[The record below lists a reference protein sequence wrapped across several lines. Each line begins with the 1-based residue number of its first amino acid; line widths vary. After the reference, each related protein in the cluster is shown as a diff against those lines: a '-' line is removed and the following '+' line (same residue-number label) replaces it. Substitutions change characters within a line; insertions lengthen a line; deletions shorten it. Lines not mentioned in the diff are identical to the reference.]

1 MEIKTDISLQTK
13 QVLSQVQMQSLN
25 ILSMSMTELEEFLQN
40 EEIENPLVEYSSG
53 RQEGELPV
61 AYREY
66 DRFYNGASR
75 EGDSRGGIYEAD
87 DTEQSVE
94 HMIMMQLPWKTLTE
108 EQHRIVKFCIHSLDQ
123 NGYLTVPP
131 SEIAEALKAE
141 VSEVEYIVSRL
152 KELEPVGIFAS
163 SLEECLVLQVLGMEQ
178 EAALCTIIRN
188 HLQDVADG
196 KVSTISRRLK
206 LSSVEVRKLIHVIRN
221 LNPRP
226 LNGYGG
232 DRAQYVFPDIIL
244 NYQDGQWTVSLNDKW
259 AGNISI
265 NEFYVHMMETAQDEE
280 LKNYFEEKLKRAR
293 FIMNAV
299 EQRRRTLEGIT
310 EGILKRQA
318 GYFLGKEPLK
328 PMTLEEIAAEREI
341 HKSTVSRAI
350 RDKYILTPA
359 GCLLIRDLFTTG
371 ISGGGKTGEDVSR
384 NTVKSRLKALVDQ
397 EDKKHPCSDGT
408 AGKAPGSRGNG
419 HFQAYCGQIQDG
431 AGDRRRVFTPGRIKK
446 REAMAIMAFTFKS
459 LLPTPELIKAE
470 FPLSDEAVE
479 LKEKRDKEIAAVFT
493 GESDKFLVI
502 IGPCSADRED
512 SVCEYMERLARV
524 SEKVGD
530 KLILIPRV
538 YTNKPRTTGGGYKG
552 MLHQP
557 NPEKK
562 PNMYEGLVA
571 IRKLHM
577 RAIQDYG
584 FSTAD
589 EMLYPENY
597 SYLSDVLS
605 YIAIGARSVE
615 NQQHRLTSSG
625 VDVPVGMKNPT
636 GGDLGVML
644 NAVYAAQHGHDFIYR
659 TMEVTTD
666 GNPLAHTILRGAVSK
681 HGQCIPNY
689 HYEDLELL
697 LQLYGERELVNP
709 ACIVDAN
716 HSNSNKRYEEQVR
729 IVKEVL
735 HSRRYSPDI
744 HKFVKGVMIESYLEP
759 GSQKIGEHI
768 YGKSITDPCLG
779 WEESERLLYDIAEE
793 I

>member
-1 MEIKTDISLQTK
+1 MEIKTDISLQAK

-75 EGDSRGGIYEAD
+75 DGDSRGEIYEAD

-94 HMIMMQLPWKTLTE
+94 NMIMMQLPWKTFTE
-108 EQHRIVKFCIHSLDQ
+108 EQHRIVKFCVHSLDQ

-152 KELEPVGIFAS
+152 KELEPVGIFAF

-196 KVSTISRRLK
+196 KISTISRRLK

-244 NYQDGQWTVSLNDKW
+244 SYQDGQWSVSLNDKW

-371 ISGGGKTGEDVSR
+371 ISAGGKTREDVSR

-397 EDKKHPCSDGT
+397 EDKKHPCSDEQL
-408 AGKAPGSRGNG
+408 AKLL
-419 HFQAYCGQIQDG
+419 
-431 AGDRRRVFTPGRIKK
+431 
-446 REAMAIMAFTFKS
+446 EAEGMAI
-459 LLPTPELIKAE
+459 
-470 FPLSDEAVE
+470 
-479 LKEKRDKEIAAVFT
+479 
-493 GESDKFLVI
+493 
-502 IGPCSADRED
+502 
-512 SVCEYMERLARV
+512 
-524 SEKVGD
+524 
-530 KLILIPRV
+530 
-538 YTNKPRTTGGGYKG
+538 
-552 MLHQP
+552 
-557 NPEKK
+557 
-562 PNMYEGLVA
+562 
-571 IRKLHM
+571 
-577 RAIQDYG
+577 
-584 FSTAD
+584 
-589 EMLYPENY
+589 
-597 SYLSDVLS
+597 
-605 YIAIGARSVE
+605 
-615 NQQHRLTSSG
+615 
-625 VDVPVGMKNPT
+625 
-636 GGDLGVML
+636 
-644 NAVYAAQHGHDFIYR
+644 
-659 TMEVTTD
+659 
-666 GNPLAHTILRGAVSK
+666 
-681 HGQCIPNY
+681 
-689 HYEDLELL
+689 
-697 LQLYGERELVNP
+697 
-709 ACIVDAN
+709 
-716 HSNSNKRYEEQVR
+716 
-729 IVKEVL
+729 
-735 HSRRYSPDI
+735 SRRTVAKYRMEL
-744 HKFVKGVMIESYLEP
+744 G
-759 GSQKIGEHI
+759 IG
-768 YGKSITDPCLG
+768 GAFPRR
-779 WEESERLLYDIAEE
+779 EE
-793 I
+793 

>member
-1 MEIKTDISLQTK
+1 MEIKTDISLQVK

-75 EGDSRGGIYEAD
+75 DGDSRGEIYEAD

-94 HMIMMQLPWKTLTE
+94 NMIMMQLPWKTFTE
-108 EQHRIVKFCIHSLDQ
+108 EQHRIVKFCVHSLDQ

-152 KELEPVGIFAS
+152 KELEPVGIFAF

-244 NYQDGQWTVSLNDKW
+244 SYQDGQWSVSLNDKW

-265 NEFYVHMMETAQDEE
+265 NMFYVHMMETAQDEE

-371 ISGGGKTGEDVSR
+371 ISAGGKTREDVSR

-397 EDKKHPCSDGT
+397 EDKKHPCSDEQL
-408 AGKAPGSRGNG
+408 AKLL
-419 HFQAYCGQIQDG
+419 
-431 AGDRRRVFTPGRIKK
+431 
-446 REAMAIMAFTFKS
+446 EAEGMAI
-459 LLPTPELIKAE
+459 
-470 FPLSDEAVE
+470 
-479 LKEKRDKEIAAVFT
+479 
-493 GESDKFLVI
+493 
-502 IGPCSADRED
+502 
-512 SVCEYMERLARV
+512 
-524 SEKVGD
+524 
-530 KLILIPRV
+530 
-538 YTNKPRTTGGGYKG
+538 
-552 MLHQP
+552 
-557 NPEKK
+557 
-562 PNMYEGLVA
+562 
-571 IRKLHM
+571 
-577 RAIQDYG
+577 
-584 FSTAD
+584 
-589 EMLYPENY
+589 
-597 SYLSDVLS
+597 
-605 YIAIGARSVE
+605 
-615 NQQHRLTSSG
+615 
-625 VDVPVGMKNPT
+625 
-636 GGDLGVML
+636 
-644 NAVYAAQHGHDFIYR
+644 
-659 TMEVTTD
+659 
-666 GNPLAHTILRGAVSK
+666 
-681 HGQCIPNY
+681 
-689 HYEDLELL
+689 
-697 LQLYGERELVNP
+697 
-709 ACIVDAN
+709 
-716 HSNSNKRYEEQVR
+716 
-729 IVKEVL
+729 
-735 HSRRYSPDI
+735 SRRTVAKYRMEL
-744 HKFVKGVMIESYLEP
+744 G
-759 GSQKIGEHI
+759 IG
-768 YGKSITDPCLG
+768 GAFSRR
-779 WEESERLLYDIAEE
+779 EE
-793 I
+793 

>member
-1 MEIKTDISLQTK
+1 MEIKTDISLQAK

-75 EGDSRGGIYEAD
+75 DGDSRGEIYEAD

-94 HMIMMQLPWKTLTE
+94 TMIMMQLPWKTFTE
-108 EQHRIVKFCIHSLDQ
+108 EQHRIVKFCVHSLDQ

-152 KELEPVGIFAS
+152 KELEPVGIFAF

-244 NYQDGQWTVSLNDKW
+244 SYQDGQWSVSLNDKW

-371 ISGGGKTGEDVSR
+371 ISAGGKTREDVSR

-397 EDKKHPCSDGT
+397 EDKKHPCSDEQL
-408 AGKAPGSRGNG
+408 AKLL
-419 HFQAYCGQIQDG
+419 
-431 AGDRRRVFTPGRIKK
+431 
-446 REAMAIMAFTFKS
+446 EAEGMAISRRTVAKYRM
-459 LLPTPELIKAE
+459 EL
-470 FPLSDEAVE
+470 
-479 LKEKRDKEIAAVFT
+479 
-493 GESDKFLVI
+493 
-502 IGPCSADRED
+502 
-512 SVCEYMERLARV
+512 
-524 SEKVGD
+524 
-530 KLILIPRV
+530 
-538 YTNKPRTTGGGYKG
+538 
-552 MLHQP
+552 
-557 NPEKK
+557 
-562 PNMYEGLVA
+562 
-571 IRKLHM
+571 
-577 RAIQDYG
+577 
-584 FSTAD
+584 
-589 EMLYPENY
+589 
-597 SYLSDVLS
+597 
-605 YIAIGARSVE
+605 AIG
-615 NQQHRLTSSG
+615 
-625 VDVPVGMKNPT
+625 
-636 GGDLGVML
+636 
-644 NAVYAAQHGHDFIYR
+644 
-659 TMEVTTD
+659 
-666 GNPLAHTILRGAVSK
+666 GAF
-681 HGQCIPNY
+681 
-689 HYEDLELL
+689 
-697 LQLYGERELVNP
+697 
-709 ACIVDAN
+709 
-716 HSNSNKRYEEQVR
+716 
-729 IVKEVL
+729 
-735 HSRRYSPDI
+735 SRR
-744 HKFVKGVMIESYLEP
+744 
-759 GSQKIGEHI
+759 
-768 YGKSITDPCLG
+768 
-779 WEESERLLYDIAEE
+779 EE
-793 I
+793 

>member
-75 EGDSRGGIYEAD
+75 DGDSRGEIYEAD

-94 HMIMMQLPWKTLTE
+94 NMIMMQLPWKTFTE
-108 EQHRIVKFCIHSLDQ
+108 EQHRIVKFCVHSLDQ

-152 KELEPVGIFAS
+152 KELEPVGIFAF

-196 KVSTISRRLK
+196 KVSTISRGLK

-244 NYQDGQWTVSLNDKW
+244 SYQDGQWSVSLNDKW

-371 ISGGGKTGEDVSR
+371 ISAGGKTREDVSR

-397 EDKKHPCSDGT
+397 EDKKHPCSDEQL
-408 AGKAPGSRGNG
+408 AKLL
-419 HFQAYCGQIQDG
+419 
-431 AGDRRRVFTPGRIKK
+431 
-446 REAMAIMAFTFKS
+446 EAEGMAI
-459 LLPTPELIKAE
+459 
-470 FPLSDEAVE
+470 
-479 LKEKRDKEIAAVFT
+479 
-493 GESDKFLVI
+493 
-502 IGPCSADRED
+502 
-512 SVCEYMERLARV
+512 
-524 SEKVGD
+524 
-530 KLILIPRV
+530 
-538 YTNKPRTTGGGYKG
+538 
-552 MLHQP
+552 
-557 NPEKK
+557 
-562 PNMYEGLVA
+562 
-571 IRKLHM
+571 
-577 RAIQDYG
+577 
-584 FSTAD
+584 
-589 EMLYPENY
+589 
-597 SYLSDVLS
+597 
-605 YIAIGARSVE
+605 
-615 NQQHRLTSSG
+615 
-625 VDVPVGMKNPT
+625 
-636 GGDLGVML
+636 
-644 NAVYAAQHGHDFIYR
+644 
-659 TMEVTTD
+659 
-666 GNPLAHTILRGAVSK
+666 
-681 HGQCIPNY
+681 
-689 HYEDLELL
+689 
-697 LQLYGERELVNP
+697 
-709 ACIVDAN
+709 
-716 HSNSNKRYEEQVR
+716 
-729 IVKEVL
+729 
-735 HSRRYSPDI
+735 SRRTVAKYRMEL
-744 HKFVKGVMIESYLEP
+744 G
-759 GSQKIGEHI
+759 IG
-768 YGKSITDPCLG
+768 GAFSRR
-779 WEESERLLYDIAEE
+779 EE
-793 I
+793 

>member
-1 MEIKTDISLQTK
+1 MEIKTDISLQAK

-75 EGDSRGGIYEAD
+75 DGDSRGEIYEAD

-94 HMIMMQLPWKTLTE
+94 NMIMMQLPWKTFTE
-108 EQHRIVKFCIHSLDQ
+108 EQHRIVKFCVHSLDQ

-152 KELEPVGIFAS
+152 KELEPVGIFAF

-178 EAALCTIIRN
+178 ESALCTIIRN

-244 NYQDGQWTVSLNDKW
+244 SYQDGQWSVSLNDKW

-371 ISGGGKTGEDVSR
+371 ISAGGKTREDVSR

-397 EDKKHPCSDGT
+397 EDKKHPCSDEQL
-408 AGKAPGSRGNG
+408 AKLL
-419 HFQAYCGQIQDG
+419 
-431 AGDRRRVFTPGRIKK
+431 
-446 REAMAIMAFTFKS
+446 EAEGMAI
-459 LLPTPELIKAE
+459 
-470 FPLSDEAVE
+470 
-479 LKEKRDKEIAAVFT
+479 
-493 GESDKFLVI
+493 
-502 IGPCSADRED
+502 
-512 SVCEYMERLARV
+512 
-524 SEKVGD
+524 
-530 KLILIPRV
+530 
-538 YTNKPRTTGGGYKG
+538 
-552 MLHQP
+552 
-557 NPEKK
+557 
-562 PNMYEGLVA
+562 
-571 IRKLHM
+571 
-577 RAIQDYG
+577 
-584 FSTAD
+584 
-589 EMLYPENY
+589 
-597 SYLSDVLS
+597 
-605 YIAIGARSVE
+605 
-615 NQQHRLTSSG
+615 
-625 VDVPVGMKNPT
+625 
-636 GGDLGVML
+636 
-644 NAVYAAQHGHDFIYR
+644 
-659 TMEVTTD
+659 
-666 GNPLAHTILRGAVSK
+666 
-681 HGQCIPNY
+681 
-689 HYEDLELL
+689 
-697 LQLYGERELVNP
+697 
-709 ACIVDAN
+709 
-716 HSNSNKRYEEQVR
+716 
-729 IVKEVL
+729 
-735 HSRRYSPDI
+735 SRRTVAKYRMEL
-744 HKFVKGVMIESYLEP
+744 G
-759 GSQKIGEHI
+759 IG
-768 YGKSITDPCLG
+768 GAFSRR
-779 WEESERLLYDIAEE
+779 EE
-793 I
+793 

>member
-1 MEIKTDISLQTK
+1 MEIKTDISLQAK

-75 EGDSRGGIYEAD
+75 DGDSRGEIYEAD

-94 HMIMMQLPWKTLTE
+94 NMIMMQLPWKTFTE
-108 EQHRIVKFCIHSLDQ
+108 EQHRIVKFCVHSLDQ

-152 KELEPVGIFAS
+152 KELEPVGIFAF

-196 KVSTISRRLK
+196 KISTISRRLK
-206 LSSVEVRKLIHVIRN
+206 LSSVEVRKLIHVIWN

-244 NYQDGQWTVSLNDKW
+244 SYQDGQWSVSLNDKW

-371 ISGGGKTGEDVSR
+371 ISAGGKTREDVSR

-397 EDKKHPCSDGT
+397 EDKKHPCSDEQL
-408 AGKAPGSRGNG
+408 AKLL
-419 HFQAYCGQIQDG
+419 
-431 AGDRRRVFTPGRIKK
+431 
-446 REAMAIMAFTFKS
+446 EAEGMAI
-459 LLPTPELIKAE
+459 
-470 FPLSDEAVE
+470 
-479 LKEKRDKEIAAVFT
+479 
-493 GESDKFLVI
+493 
-502 IGPCSADRED
+502 
-512 SVCEYMERLARV
+512 
-524 SEKVGD
+524 
-530 KLILIPRV
+530 
-538 YTNKPRTTGGGYKG
+538 
-552 MLHQP
+552 
-557 NPEKK
+557 
-562 PNMYEGLVA
+562 
-571 IRKLHM
+571 
-577 RAIQDYG
+577 
-584 FSTAD
+584 
-589 EMLYPENY
+589 
-597 SYLSDVLS
+597 
-605 YIAIGARSVE
+605 
-615 NQQHRLTSSG
+615 
-625 VDVPVGMKNPT
+625 
-636 GGDLGVML
+636 
-644 NAVYAAQHGHDFIYR
+644 
-659 TMEVTTD
+659 
-666 GNPLAHTILRGAVSK
+666 
-681 HGQCIPNY
+681 
-689 HYEDLELL
+689 
-697 LQLYGERELVNP
+697 
-709 ACIVDAN
+709 
-716 HSNSNKRYEEQVR
+716 
-729 IVKEVL
+729 
-735 HSRRYSPDI
+735 SRRTVAKYRMEL
-744 HKFVKGVMIESYLEP
+744 G
-759 GSQKIGEHI
+759 IG
-768 YGKSITDPCLG
+768 GAFSRR
-779 WEESERLLYDIAEE
+779 EE
-793 I
+793 

>member
-75 EGDSRGGIYEAD
+75 EGDSRGEIYEAD

-94 HMIMMQLPWKTLTE
+94 HMIMMQLPWKTFTE
-108 EQHRIVKFCIHSLDQ
+108 EQHRIVKFCVHSLDQ

-152 KELEPVGIFAS
+152 KELEPVGIFAF

-196 KVSTISRRLK
+196 KISTISRRLK

-244 NYQDGQWTVSLNDKW
+244 SYQDGQWSVSLNDKW

-371 ISGGGKTGEDVSR
+371 ISAGGKTREDVSR

-397 EDKKHPCSDGT
+397 EDKKHPCSDEQL
-408 AGKAPGSRGNG
+408 AKLL
-419 HFQAYCGQIQDG
+419 
-431 AGDRRRVFTPGRIKK
+431 
-446 REAMAIMAFTFKS
+446 EAEGMAI
-459 LLPTPELIKAE
+459 
-470 FPLSDEAVE
+470 
-479 LKEKRDKEIAAVFT
+479 
-493 GESDKFLVI
+493 
-502 IGPCSADRED
+502 
-512 SVCEYMERLARV
+512 
-524 SEKVGD
+524 
-530 KLILIPRV
+530 
-538 YTNKPRTTGGGYKG
+538 
-552 MLHQP
+552 
-557 NPEKK
+557 
-562 PNMYEGLVA
+562 
-571 IRKLHM
+571 
-577 RAIQDYG
+577 
-584 FSTAD
+584 
-589 EMLYPENY
+589 
-597 SYLSDVLS
+597 
-605 YIAIGARSVE
+605 
-615 NQQHRLTSSG
+615 
-625 VDVPVGMKNPT
+625 
-636 GGDLGVML
+636 
-644 NAVYAAQHGHDFIYR
+644 
-659 TMEVTTD
+659 
-666 GNPLAHTILRGAVSK
+666 
-681 HGQCIPNY
+681 
-689 HYEDLELL
+689 
-697 LQLYGERELVNP
+697 
-709 ACIVDAN
+709 
-716 HSNSNKRYEEQVR
+716 
-729 IVKEVL
+729 
-735 HSRRYSPDI
+735 SRRTVAKYRMEL
-744 HKFVKGVMIESYLEP
+744 G
-759 GSQKIGEHI
+759 IG
-768 YGKSITDPCLG
+768 GAFSRR
-779 WEESERLLYDIAEE
+779 EE
-793 I
+793 

>member
-1 MEIKTDISLQTK
+1 MEIKTDISLQAK

-75 EGDSRGGIYEAD
+75 DGDSRGEIYEAD

-94 HMIMMQLPWKTLTE
+94 NMIMMQLPWKTFTE
-108 EQHRIVKFCIHSLDQ
+108 EQHRIVKFCVHSLDQ

-152 KELEPVGIFAS
+152 KELEPVGIFAF

-188 HLQDVADG
+188 HLQDVVDG
-196 KVSTISRRLK
+196 KISTISRRLK

-244 NYQDGQWTVSLNDKW
+244 SYQDGQWSVSLNDKW

-371 ISGGGKTGEDVSR
+371 ISAGGKTREDVSR

-397 EDKKHPCSDGT
+397 EDKKHPCSDEQL
-408 AGKAPGSRGNG
+408 AKLL
-419 HFQAYCGQIQDG
+419 
-431 AGDRRRVFTPGRIKK
+431 
-446 REAMAIMAFTFKS
+446 EAEGMAI
-459 LLPTPELIKAE
+459 
-470 FPLSDEAVE
+470 
-479 LKEKRDKEIAAVFT
+479 
-493 GESDKFLVI
+493 
-502 IGPCSADRED
+502 
-512 SVCEYMERLARV
+512 
-524 SEKVGD
+524 
-530 KLILIPRV
+530 
-538 YTNKPRTTGGGYKG
+538 
-552 MLHQP
+552 
-557 NPEKK
+557 
-562 PNMYEGLVA
+562 
-571 IRKLHM
+571 
-577 RAIQDYG
+577 
-584 FSTAD
+584 
-589 EMLYPENY
+589 
-597 SYLSDVLS
+597 
-605 YIAIGARSVE
+605 
-615 NQQHRLTSSG
+615 
-625 VDVPVGMKNPT
+625 
-636 GGDLGVML
+636 
-644 NAVYAAQHGHDFIYR
+644 
-659 TMEVTTD
+659 
-666 GNPLAHTILRGAVSK
+666 
-681 HGQCIPNY
+681 
-689 HYEDLELL
+689 
-697 LQLYGERELVNP
+697 
-709 ACIVDAN
+709 
-716 HSNSNKRYEEQVR
+716 
-729 IVKEVL
+729 
-735 HSRRYSPDI
+735 SRRTVAKYRMEL
-744 HKFVKGVMIESYLEP
+744 G
-759 GSQKIGEHI
+759 IG
-768 YGKSITDPCLG
+768 GAFSRR
-779 WEESERLLYDIAEE
+779 EE
-793 I
+793 

>member
-1 MEIKTDISLQTK
+1 MEIKTDISLQAK

-75 EGDSRGGIYEAD
+75 DGDSRGEIYEAD

-94 HMIMMQLPWKTLTE
+94 NMIMMQLPWKTFTE
-108 EQHRIVKFCIHSLDQ
+108 EQQFCVHSLDQ

-152 KELEPVGIFAS
+152 KELEPVGIFAF

-244 NYQDGQWTVSLNDKW
+244 SYQDGQWSVSLNDKW

-371 ISGGGKTGEDVSR
+371 ISAGGKTREDVSR

-397 EDKKHPCSDGT
+397 EDKKHPCSDEQL
-408 AGKAPGSRGNG
+408 AKLL
-419 HFQAYCGQIQDG
+419 
-431 AGDRRRVFTPGRIKK
+431 
-446 REAMAIMAFTFKS
+446 EAEGMAI
-459 LLPTPELIKAE
+459 
-470 FPLSDEAVE
+470 
-479 LKEKRDKEIAAVFT
+479 
-493 GESDKFLVI
+493 
-502 IGPCSADRED
+502 
-512 SVCEYMERLARV
+512 
-524 SEKVGD
+524 
-530 KLILIPRV
+530 
-538 YTNKPRTTGGGYKG
+538 
-552 MLHQP
+552 
-557 NPEKK
+557 
-562 PNMYEGLVA
+562 
-571 IRKLHM
+571 
-577 RAIQDYG
+577 
-584 FSTAD
+584 
-589 EMLYPENY
+589 
-597 SYLSDVLS
+597 
-605 YIAIGARSVE
+605 
-615 NQQHRLTSSG
+615 
-625 VDVPVGMKNPT
+625 
-636 GGDLGVML
+636 
-644 NAVYAAQHGHDFIYR
+644 
-659 TMEVTTD
+659 
-666 GNPLAHTILRGAVSK
+666 
-681 HGQCIPNY
+681 
-689 HYEDLELL
+689 
-697 LQLYGERELVNP
+697 
-709 ACIVDAN
+709 
-716 HSNSNKRYEEQVR
+716 
-729 IVKEVL
+729 
-735 HSRRYSPDI
+735 SRRTVAKYRMEL
-744 HKFVKGVMIESYLEP
+744 G
-759 GSQKIGEHI
+759 IG
-768 YGKSITDPCLG
+768 GAFSRR
-779 WEESERLLYDIAEE
+779 EE
-793 I
+793 

>member
-75 EGDSRGGIYEAD
+75 DGDSRGGIYEAD

-108 EQHRIVKFCIHSLDQ
+108 EQHRIVKFCIYSLDQ

-244 NYQDGQWTVSLNDKW
+244 SYQDGQWTVSLNDKW

-397 EDKKHPCSDGT
+397 EDKKHPCSDEQL
-408 AGKAPGSRGNG
+408 AKLL
-419 HFQAYCGQIQDG
+419 
-431 AGDRRRVFTPGRIKK
+431 
-446 REAMAIMAFTFKS
+446 EAEGMAI
-459 LLPTPELIKAE
+459 
-470 FPLSDEAVE
+470 
-479 LKEKRDKEIAAVFT
+479 
-493 GESDKFLVI
+493 
-502 IGPCSADRED
+502 
-512 SVCEYMERLARV
+512 
-524 SEKVGD
+524 
-530 KLILIPRV
+530 
-538 YTNKPRTTGGGYKG
+538 
-552 MLHQP
+552 
-557 NPEKK
+557 
-562 PNMYEGLVA
+562 
-571 IRKLHM
+571 
-577 RAIQDYG
+577 
-584 FSTAD
+584 
-589 EMLYPENY
+589 
-597 SYLSDVLS
+597 
-605 YIAIGARSVE
+605 
-615 NQQHRLTSSG
+615 
-625 VDVPVGMKNPT
+625 
-636 GGDLGVML
+636 
-644 NAVYAAQHGHDFIYR
+644 
-659 TMEVTTD
+659 
-666 GNPLAHTILRGAVSK
+666 
-681 HGQCIPNY
+681 
-689 HYEDLELL
+689 
-697 LQLYGERELVNP
+697 
-709 ACIVDAN
+709 
-716 HSNSNKRYEEQVR
+716 
-729 IVKEVL
+729 
-735 HSRRYSPDI
+735 SRRTVAKYRMEL
-744 HKFVKGVMIESYLEP
+744 G
-759 GSQKIGEHI
+759 IG
-768 YGKSITDPCLG
+768 GAFSRR
-779 WEESERLLYDIAEE
+779 EE
-793 I
+793 

>member
-1 MEIKTDISLQTK
+1 MEIKTDISLQAK

-75 EGDSRGGIYEAD
+75 DGDSRGEIYEAD

-94 HMIMMQLPWKTLTE
+94 TMIMMQLPWKTFTE
-108 EQHRIVKFCIHSLDQ
+108 EQHRIVKFCVHSLDQ

-152 KELEPVGIFAS
+152 KELEPVGIFAF

-244 NYQDGQWTVSLNDKW
+244 SYQDGQWSVSLNDKW

-359 GCLLIRDLFTTG
+359 GCLLIRELFTTG
-371 ISGGGKTGEDVSR
+371 ISAGGKTREDVSR

-397 EDKKHPCSDGT
+397 EDKKHPCSDEQL
-408 AGKAPGSRGNG
+408 AKLL
-419 HFQAYCGQIQDG
+419 
-431 AGDRRRVFTPGRIKK
+431 
-446 REAMAIMAFTFKS
+446 EAEGMAI
-459 LLPTPELIKAE
+459 
-470 FPLSDEAVE
+470 
-479 LKEKRDKEIAAVFT
+479 
-493 GESDKFLVI
+493 
-502 IGPCSADRED
+502 
-512 SVCEYMERLARV
+512 
-524 SEKVGD
+524 
-530 KLILIPRV
+530 
-538 YTNKPRTTGGGYKG
+538 
-552 MLHQP
+552 
-557 NPEKK
+557 
-562 PNMYEGLVA
+562 
-571 IRKLHM
+571 
-577 RAIQDYG
+577 
-584 FSTAD
+584 
-589 EMLYPENY
+589 
-597 SYLSDVLS
+597 
-605 YIAIGARSVE
+605 
-615 NQQHRLTSSG
+615 
-625 VDVPVGMKNPT
+625 
-636 GGDLGVML
+636 
-644 NAVYAAQHGHDFIYR
+644 
-659 TMEVTTD
+659 
-666 GNPLAHTILRGAVSK
+666 
-681 HGQCIPNY
+681 
-689 HYEDLELL
+689 
-697 LQLYGERELVNP
+697 
-709 ACIVDAN
+709 
-716 HSNSNKRYEEQVR
+716 
-729 IVKEVL
+729 
-735 HSRRYSPDI
+735 SRRTVAKYRMEL
-744 HKFVKGVMIESYLEP
+744 G
-759 GSQKIGEHI
+759 IG
-768 YGKSITDPCLG
+768 GAFSRR
-779 WEESERLLYDIAEE
+779 EE
-793 I
+793 

>member
-75 EGDSRGGIYEAD
+75 DGDSRGEIYEAD

-94 HMIMMQLPWKTLTE
+94 NMIMMQLPWKTFTE

-123 NGYLTVPP
+123 NGYLMVPP

-163 SLEECLVLQVLGMEQ
+163 SLEECLVLQALGMEQ

-244 NYQDGQWTVSLNDKW
+244 SYQDGQWSVSLNDKW

-371 ISGGGKTGEDVSR
+371 ISAGGKTGEDVSR

-397 EDKKHPCSDGT
+397 EDKKHPCSDEQL
-408 AGKAPGSRGNG
+408 AKLL
-419 HFQAYCGQIQDG
+419 
-431 AGDRRRVFTPGRIKK
+431 
-446 REAMAIMAFTFKS
+446 EAEGMAI
-459 LLPTPELIKAE
+459 
-470 FPLSDEAVE
+470 
-479 LKEKRDKEIAAVFT
+479 
-493 GESDKFLVI
+493 
-502 IGPCSADRED
+502 
-512 SVCEYMERLARV
+512 
-524 SEKVGD
+524 
-530 KLILIPRV
+530 
-538 YTNKPRTTGGGYKG
+538 
-552 MLHQP
+552 
-557 NPEKK
+557 
-562 PNMYEGLVA
+562 
-571 IRKLHM
+571 
-577 RAIQDYG
+577 
-584 FSTAD
+584 
-589 EMLYPENY
+589 
-597 SYLSDVLS
+597 
-605 YIAIGARSVE
+605 
-615 NQQHRLTSSG
+615 
-625 VDVPVGMKNPT
+625 
-636 GGDLGVML
+636 
-644 NAVYAAQHGHDFIYR
+644 
-659 TMEVTTD
+659 
-666 GNPLAHTILRGAVSK
+666 
-681 HGQCIPNY
+681 
-689 HYEDLELL
+689 
-697 LQLYGERELVNP
+697 
-709 ACIVDAN
+709 
-716 HSNSNKRYEEQVR
+716 
-729 IVKEVL
+729 
-735 HSRRYSPDI
+735 SRRTVAKYRMEL
-744 HKFVKGVMIESYLEP
+744 G
-759 GSQKIGEHI
+759 IG
-768 YGKSITDPCLG
+768 GAFARR
-779 WEESERLLYDIAEE
+779 EE
-793 I
+793 

>member
-1 MEIKTDISLQTK
+1 M
-13 QVLSQVQMQSLN
+13 
-25 ILSMSMTELEEFLQN
+25 
-40 EEIENPLVEYSSG
+40 EYSSG
-53 RQEGELPV
+53 RQGGELPV

-75 EGDSRGGIYEAD
+75 EGDSRGEIYEAD

-94 HMIMMQLPWKTLTE
+94 NMIMMQLPWKTFTE

-244 NYQDGQWTVSLNDKW
+244 SYQDGQWSVSLNDKW

-350 RDKYILTPA
+350 RDKYILTPRRLSA
-359 GCLLIRDLFTTG
+359 DPGSFYHRDLRRRK
-371 ISGGGKTGEDVSR
+371 GGRGCEPQYGEVPSEGPGGPGG
-384 NTVKSRLKALVDQ
+384 Q
-397 EDKKHPCSDGT
+397 EAPVQRRT
-408 AGKAPGSRGNG
+408 AGKAPGGRGNG
-419 HFQAYCGQIQDG
+419 HFQAYCGQIQNG

-502 IGPCSADRED
+502 IGPCSADRGGLCMRIYGA
-512 SVCEYMERLARV
+512 S
-524 SEKVGD
+524 G
-530 KLILIPRV
+530 
-538 YTNKPRTTGGGYKG
+538 TGQREGGR
-552 MLHQP
+552 Q
-557 NPEKK
+557 
-562 PNMYEGLVA
+562 
-571 IRKLHM
+571 
-577 RAIQDYG
+577 
-584 FSTAD
+584 AD
-589 EMLYPENY
+589 P
-597 SYLSDVLS
+597 
-605 YIAIGARSVE
+605 
-615 NQQHRLTSSG
+615 
-625 VDVPVGMKNPT
+625 
-636 GGDLGVML
+636 
-644 NAVYAAQHGHDFIYR
+644 
-659 TMEVTTD
+659 
-666 GNPLAHTILRGAVSK
+666 
-681 HGQCIPNY
+681 
-689 HYEDLELL
+689 
-697 LQLYGERELVNP
+697 
-709 ACIVDAN
+709 
-716 HSNSNKRYEEQVR
+716 
-729 IVKEVL
+729 
-735 HSRRYSPDI
+735 YSPGLYQQAQD
-744 HKFVKGVMIESYLEP
+744 HRR
-759 GSQKIGEHI
+759 
-768 YGKSITDPCLG
+768 
-779 WEESERLLYDIAEE
+779 RL
-793 I
+793 

>member
-1 MEIKTDISLQTK
+1 MEIKTDISLQAK

-75 EGDSRGGIYEAD
+75 DGDSRGEIYEAD

-94 HMIMMQLPWKTLTE
+94 NMIMMQLPWKTFTE
-108 EQHRIVKFCIHSLDQ
+108 EQHRIVKFCVHSLDQ

-152 KELEPVGIFAS
+152 KELEPVGIFAF

-196 KVSTISRRLK
+196 KISTISRRLK

-244 NYQDGQWTVSLNDKW
+244 SYQDGQWSVSLNDKW

-350 RDKYILTPA
+350 RDKY
-359 GCLLIRDLFTTG
+359 TTG
-371 ISGGGKTGEDVSR
+371 ISAGGKTREDVSR

-397 EDKKHPCSDGT
+397 EDKKHPCSDEQL
-408 AGKAPGSRGNG
+408 AKLL
-419 HFQAYCGQIQDG
+419 
-431 AGDRRRVFTPGRIKK
+431 
-446 REAMAIMAFTFKS
+446 EAEGMAI
-459 LLPTPELIKAE
+459 
-470 FPLSDEAVE
+470 
-479 LKEKRDKEIAAVFT
+479 
-493 GESDKFLVI
+493 
-502 IGPCSADRED
+502 
-512 SVCEYMERLARV
+512 
-524 SEKVGD
+524 
-530 KLILIPRV
+530 
-538 YTNKPRTTGGGYKG
+538 
-552 MLHQP
+552 
-557 NPEKK
+557 
-562 PNMYEGLVA
+562 
-571 IRKLHM
+571 
-577 RAIQDYG
+577 
-584 FSTAD
+584 
-589 EMLYPENY
+589 
-597 SYLSDVLS
+597 
-605 YIAIGARSVE
+605 
-615 NQQHRLTSSG
+615 
-625 VDVPVGMKNPT
+625 
-636 GGDLGVML
+636 
-644 NAVYAAQHGHDFIYR
+644 
-659 TMEVTTD
+659 
-666 GNPLAHTILRGAVSK
+666 
-681 HGQCIPNY
+681 
-689 HYEDLELL
+689 
-697 LQLYGERELVNP
+697 
-709 ACIVDAN
+709 
-716 HSNSNKRYEEQVR
+716 
-729 IVKEVL
+729 
-735 HSRRYSPDI
+735 SRRTVAKYRMEL
-744 HKFVKGVMIESYLEP
+744 G
-759 GSQKIGEHI
+759 IG
-768 YGKSITDPCLG
+768 GAFSRR
-779 WEESERLLYDIAEE
+779 EE
-793 I
+793 

>member
-1 MEIKTDISLQTK
+1 MEIKTDISLQAK

-75 EGDSRGGIYEAD
+75 DGDSRGEIYEAD

-94 HMIMMQLPWKTLTE
+94 TMIMMQLPWKTFTE
-108 EQHRIVKFCIHSLDQ
+108 EQHRIVKFCVHSLDQ

-152 KELEPVGIFAS
+152 KELEPVGIFAF

-196 KVSTISRRLK
+196 KISTISRRLK

-244 NYQDGQWTVSLNDKW
+244 SYQDGQWSVSLNDKW

-371 ISGGGKTGEDVSR
+371 ISAGGKTREDVSR

-397 EDKKHPCSDGT
+397 EDKKHPCSDEQL
-408 AGKAPGSRGNG
+408 AKLL
-419 HFQAYCGQIQDG
+419 
-431 AGDRRRVFTPGRIKK
+431 
-446 REAMAIMAFTFKS
+446 EAEGMAI
-459 LLPTPELIKAE
+459 
-470 FPLSDEAVE
+470 
-479 LKEKRDKEIAAVFT
+479 
-493 GESDKFLVI
+493 
-502 IGPCSADRED
+502 
-512 SVCEYMERLARV
+512 
-524 SEKVGD
+524 
-530 KLILIPRV
+530 
-538 YTNKPRTTGGGYKG
+538 
-552 MLHQP
+552 
-557 NPEKK
+557 
-562 PNMYEGLVA
+562 
-571 IRKLHM
+571 
-577 RAIQDYG
+577 
-584 FSTAD
+584 
-589 EMLYPENY
+589 
-597 SYLSDVLS
+597 
-605 YIAIGARSVE
+605 
-615 NQQHRLTSSG
+615 
-625 VDVPVGMKNPT
+625 
-636 GGDLGVML
+636 
-644 NAVYAAQHGHDFIYR
+644 
-659 TMEVTTD
+659 
-666 GNPLAHTILRGAVSK
+666 
-681 HGQCIPNY
+681 
-689 HYEDLELL
+689 
-697 LQLYGERELVNP
+697 
-709 ACIVDAN
+709 
-716 HSNSNKRYEEQVR
+716 
-729 IVKEVL
+729 
-735 HSRRYSPDI
+735 SRRTVAKYRMEL
-744 HKFVKGVMIESYLEP
+744 G
-759 GSQKIGEHI
+759 IG
-768 YGKSITDPCLG
+768 GAFSRR
-779 WEESERLLYDIAEE
+779 EE
-793 I
+793 

>member
-1 MEIKTDISLQTK
+1 MEIKTDISLQAK

-25 ILSMSMTELEEFLQN
+25 ILRMSMTELEEFLQN

-75 EGDSRGGIYEAD
+75 DGDSRGEIYEAD

-94 HMIMMQLPWKTLTE
+94 NMIMMQLPWKTFTE
-108 EQHRIVKFCIHSLDQ
+108 EQHRIVKFCVHSLDQ

-152 KELEPVGIFAS
+152 KELEPVGIFAF

-196 KVSTISRRLK
+196 KISTISRRLK

-244 NYQDGQWTVSLNDKW
+244 SYQDGQWSVSLNDKW

-280 LKNYFEEKLKRAR
+280 LKNYFEEKLQRAR

-371 ISGGGKTGEDVSR
+371 ISAGGKTREDVSR

-397 EDKKHPCSDGT
+397 EDKKHPCSDEQL
-408 AGKAPGSRGNG
+408 AKLL
-419 HFQAYCGQIQDG
+419 
-431 AGDRRRVFTPGRIKK
+431 
-446 REAMAIMAFTFKS
+446 EAEGMAI
-459 LLPTPELIKAE
+459 
-470 FPLSDEAVE
+470 
-479 LKEKRDKEIAAVFT
+479 
-493 GESDKFLVI
+493 
-502 IGPCSADRED
+502 
-512 SVCEYMERLARV
+512 
-524 SEKVGD
+524 
-530 KLILIPRV
+530 
-538 YTNKPRTTGGGYKG
+538 
-552 MLHQP
+552 
-557 NPEKK
+557 
-562 PNMYEGLVA
+562 
-571 IRKLHM
+571 
-577 RAIQDYG
+577 
-584 FSTAD
+584 
-589 EMLYPENY
+589 
-597 SYLSDVLS
+597 
-605 YIAIGARSVE
+605 
-615 NQQHRLTSSG
+615 
-625 VDVPVGMKNPT
+625 
-636 GGDLGVML
+636 
-644 NAVYAAQHGHDFIYR
+644 
-659 TMEVTTD
+659 
-666 GNPLAHTILRGAVSK
+666 
-681 HGQCIPNY
+681 
-689 HYEDLELL
+689 
-697 LQLYGERELVNP
+697 
-709 ACIVDAN
+709 
-716 HSNSNKRYEEQVR
+716 
-729 IVKEVL
+729 
-735 HSRRYSPDI
+735 SRRTVAKYRMEL
-744 HKFVKGVMIESYLEP
+744 G
-759 GSQKIGEHI
+759 IG
-768 YGKSITDPCLG
+768 GAFSRR
-779 WEESERLLYDIAEE
+779 EE
-793 I
+793 

>member
-1 MEIKTDISLQTK
+1 MEIKTDISLQAK

-66 DRFYNGASR
+66 DRFYNGTSR
-75 EGDSRGGIYEAD
+75 DGDSRGEIYEAD

-94 HMIMMQLPWKTLTE
+94 NMIMMQLPWKTFTE
-108 EQHRIVKFCIHSLDQ
+108 EQHRIVKFCVHSLDQ

-152 KELEPVGIFAS
+152 KELEPVGIFAF

-196 KVSTISRRLK
+196 KISTISRRLK

-244 NYQDGQWTVSLNDKW
+244 SYQDGQWSVSLNDKW

-371 ISGGGKTGEDVSR
+371 ISAGGKTREDVSR

-397 EDKKHPCSDGT
+397 EDKKHPCSDEQL
-408 AGKAPGSRGNG
+408 AKLL
-419 HFQAYCGQIQDG
+419 
-431 AGDRRRVFTPGRIKK
+431 
-446 REAMAIMAFTFKS
+446 EAEGMAI
-459 LLPTPELIKAE
+459 
-470 FPLSDEAVE
+470 
-479 LKEKRDKEIAAVFT
+479 
-493 GESDKFLVI
+493 
-502 IGPCSADRED
+502 
-512 SVCEYMERLARV
+512 
-524 SEKVGD
+524 
-530 KLILIPRV
+530 
-538 YTNKPRTTGGGYKG
+538 
-552 MLHQP
+552 
-557 NPEKK
+557 
-562 PNMYEGLVA
+562 
-571 IRKLHM
+571 
-577 RAIQDYG
+577 
-584 FSTAD
+584 
-589 EMLYPENY
+589 
-597 SYLSDVLS
+597 
-605 YIAIGARSVE
+605 
-615 NQQHRLTSSG
+615 
-625 VDVPVGMKNPT
+625 
-636 GGDLGVML
+636 
-644 NAVYAAQHGHDFIYR
+644 
-659 TMEVTTD
+659 
-666 GNPLAHTILRGAVSK
+666 
-681 HGQCIPNY
+681 
-689 HYEDLELL
+689 
-697 LQLYGERELVNP
+697 
-709 ACIVDAN
+709 
-716 HSNSNKRYEEQVR
+716 
-729 IVKEVL
+729 
-735 HSRRYSPDI
+735 SRRTVAKYRMEL
-744 HKFVKGVMIESYLEP
+744 G
-759 GSQKIGEHI
+759 IG
-768 YGKSITDPCLG
+768 GAFSRR
-779 WEESERLLYDIAEE
+779 EE
-793 I
+793 

>member
-1 MEIKTDISLQTK
+1 MEIKTDISLQAK

-75 EGDSRGGIYEAD
+75 DGDSRGEIYEAD

-94 HMIMMQLPWKTLTE
+94 NMIMMQLPWKTFTE
-108 EQHRIVKFCIHSLDQ
+108 EQHRIVKFCVHSLDQ

-131 SEIAEALKAE
+131 SEIAKALKAE

-152 KELEPVGIFAS
+152 KELEPVGIFAF

-196 KVSTISRRLK
+196 KISTISRRLK

-244 NYQDGQWTVSLNDKW
+244 SYQDGQWSVSLNDKW

-371 ISGGGKTGEDVSR
+371 ISAGGKTREDVSR

-397 EDKKHPCSDGT
+397 EDKKHPCSDEQL
-408 AGKAPGSRGNG
+408 AKLL
-419 HFQAYCGQIQDG
+419 
-431 AGDRRRVFTPGRIKK
+431 
-446 REAMAIMAFTFKS
+446 EAEGMAI
-459 LLPTPELIKAE
+459 
-470 FPLSDEAVE
+470 
-479 LKEKRDKEIAAVFT
+479 
-493 GESDKFLVI
+493 
-502 IGPCSADRED
+502 
-512 SVCEYMERLARV
+512 
-524 SEKVGD
+524 
-530 KLILIPRV
+530 
-538 YTNKPRTTGGGYKG
+538 
-552 MLHQP
+552 
-557 NPEKK
+557 
-562 PNMYEGLVA
+562 
-571 IRKLHM
+571 
-577 RAIQDYG
+577 
-584 FSTAD
+584 
-589 EMLYPENY
+589 
-597 SYLSDVLS
+597 
-605 YIAIGARSVE
+605 
-615 NQQHRLTSSG
+615 
-625 VDVPVGMKNPT
+625 
-636 GGDLGVML
+636 
-644 NAVYAAQHGHDFIYR
+644 
-659 TMEVTTD
+659 
-666 GNPLAHTILRGAVSK
+666 
-681 HGQCIPNY
+681 
-689 HYEDLELL
+689 
-697 LQLYGERELVNP
+697 
-709 ACIVDAN
+709 
-716 HSNSNKRYEEQVR
+716 
-729 IVKEVL
+729 
-735 HSRRYSPDI
+735 SRRTVAKYRMEL
-744 HKFVKGVMIESYLEP
+744 G
-759 GSQKIGEHI
+759 IG
-768 YGKSITDPCLG
+768 GAFSRR
-779 WEESERLLYDIAEE
+779 EE
-793 I
+793 

>member
-188 HLQDVADG
+188 LLQDVADG

-328 PMTLEEIAAEREI
+328 PMTLEEIAAERE
-341 HKSTVSRAI
+341 
-350 RDKYILTPA
+350 
-359 GCLLIRDLFTTG
+359 
-371 ISGGGKTGEDVSR
+371 
-384 NTVKSRLKALVDQ
+384 
-397 EDKKHPCSDGT
+397 
-408 AGKAPGSRGNG
+408 
-419 HFQAYCGQIQDG
+419 
-431 AGDRRRVFTPGRIKK
+431 
-446 REAMAIMAFTFKS
+446 
-459 LLPTPELIKAE
+459 
-470 FPLSDEAVE
+470 
-479 LKEKRDKEIAAVFT
+479 
-493 GESDKFLVI
+493 
-502 IGPCSADRED
+502 
-512 SVCEYMERLARV
+512 
-524 SEKVGD
+524 
-530 KLILIPRV
+530 
-538 YTNKPRTTGGGYKG
+538 
-552 MLHQP
+552 
-557 NPEKK
+557 
-562 PNMYEGLVA
+562 
-571 IRKLHM
+571 
-577 RAIQDYG
+577 IQDYG

>member
-1 MEIKTDISLQTK
+1 MEIKTDISLQAK

-75 EGDSRGGIYEAD
+75 DGDSRGEIYEAD

-94 HMIMMQLPWKTLTE
+94 NMIMMQLPWKTFTE
-108 EQHRIVKFCIHSLDQ
+108 EQHRIVKFCVHSLDQ

-152 KELEPVGIFAS
+152 KELEPVGIFAF

-196 KVSTISRRLK
+196 KISTISRRLK

-244 NYQDGQWTVSLNDKW
+244 SYQDGQWSVSLNDKW

-265 NEFYVHMMETAQDEE
+265 NEFYVHMMETAQNEE

-371 ISGGGKTGEDVSR
+371 ISAGGKTREDVSR

-397 EDKKHPCSDGT
+397 EDKKHPCSDEQL
-408 AGKAPGSRGNG
+408 AKLL
-419 HFQAYCGQIQDG
+419 
-431 AGDRRRVFTPGRIKK
+431 
-446 REAMAIMAFTFKS
+446 EAEGMAI
-459 LLPTPELIKAE
+459 
-470 FPLSDEAVE
+470 
-479 LKEKRDKEIAAVFT
+479 
-493 GESDKFLVI
+493 
-502 IGPCSADRED
+502 
-512 SVCEYMERLARV
+512 
-524 SEKVGD
+524 
-530 KLILIPRV
+530 
-538 YTNKPRTTGGGYKG
+538 
-552 MLHQP
+552 
-557 NPEKK
+557 
-562 PNMYEGLVA
+562 
-571 IRKLHM
+571 
-577 RAIQDYG
+577 
-584 FSTAD
+584 
-589 EMLYPENY
+589 
-597 SYLSDVLS
+597 
-605 YIAIGARSVE
+605 
-615 NQQHRLTSSG
+615 
-625 VDVPVGMKNPT
+625 
-636 GGDLGVML
+636 
-644 NAVYAAQHGHDFIYR
+644 
-659 TMEVTTD
+659 
-666 GNPLAHTILRGAVSK
+666 
-681 HGQCIPNY
+681 
-689 HYEDLELL
+689 
-697 LQLYGERELVNP
+697 
-709 ACIVDAN
+709 
-716 HSNSNKRYEEQVR
+716 
-729 IVKEVL
+729 
-735 HSRRYSPDI
+735 SRRTVAKYRMEL
-744 HKFVKGVMIESYLEP
+744 G
-759 GSQKIGEHI
+759 IG
-768 YGKSITDPCLG
+768 GAFSRR
-779 WEESERLLYDIAEE
+779 EE
-793 I
+793 

>member
-1 MEIKTDISLQTK
+1 MEIKTDISLQAK

-75 EGDSRGGIYEAD
+75 DGDSRGEIYEAD

-94 HMIMMQLPWKTLTE
+94 NMIMMQLPWKTFTE
-108 EQHRIVKFCIHSLDQ
+108 EQHRIVKFCVHSLDQ

-152 KELEPVGIFAS
+152 KELEPVGIFAF

-244 NYQDGQWTVSLNDKW
+244 SYQDGQWSVSLNDKW

-265 NEFYVHMMETAQDEE
+265 NMFYVHMMETAQDEE

-328 PMTLEEIAAEREI
+328 PMTLEEIAAERVI

-371 ISGGGKTGEDVSR
+371 ISAGGKTREDVSR

-397 EDKKHPCSDGT
+397 EDKKHPCSDEQL
-408 AGKAPGSRGNG
+408 AKLL
-419 HFQAYCGQIQDG
+419 
-431 AGDRRRVFTPGRIKK
+431 
-446 REAMAIMAFTFKS
+446 EAEGMAI
-459 LLPTPELIKAE
+459 
-470 FPLSDEAVE
+470 
-479 LKEKRDKEIAAVFT
+479 
-493 GESDKFLVI
+493 
-502 IGPCSADRED
+502 
-512 SVCEYMERLARV
+512 
-524 SEKVGD
+524 
-530 KLILIPRV
+530 
-538 YTNKPRTTGGGYKG
+538 
-552 MLHQP
+552 
-557 NPEKK
+557 
-562 PNMYEGLVA
+562 
-571 IRKLHM
+571 
-577 RAIQDYG
+577 
-584 FSTAD
+584 
-589 EMLYPENY
+589 
-597 SYLSDVLS
+597 
-605 YIAIGARSVE
+605 
-615 NQQHRLTSSG
+615 
-625 VDVPVGMKNPT
+625 
-636 GGDLGVML
+636 
-644 NAVYAAQHGHDFIYR
+644 
-659 TMEVTTD
+659 
-666 GNPLAHTILRGAVSK
+666 
-681 HGQCIPNY
+681 
-689 HYEDLELL
+689 
-697 LQLYGERELVNP
+697 
-709 ACIVDAN
+709 
-716 HSNSNKRYEEQVR
+716 
-729 IVKEVL
+729 
-735 HSRRYSPDI
+735 SRRTVAKYRMEL
-744 HKFVKGVMIESYLEP
+744 G
-759 GSQKIGEHI
+759 IG
-768 YGKSITDPCLG
+768 GAFSRR
-779 WEESERLLYDIAEE
+779 EE
-793 I
+793 

>member
-1 MEIKTDISLQTK
+1 MEIKTDISLQAK

-75 EGDSRGGIYEAD
+75 DGDSRGEIYEAD

-94 HMIMMQLPWKTLTE
+94 NMIMMQLPWKTFTE
-108 EQHRIVKFCIHSLDQ
+108 EQHRIVKFCVHSLDQ

-152 KELEPVGIFAS
+152 KELEPVGIFAF

-196 KVSTISRRLK
+196 KISTISRRLK

-244 NYQDGQWTVSLNDKW
+244 SYQDGQWSVSLNDKW

-371 ISGGGKTGEDVSR
+371 ISAGGKTREDVSR

-397 EDKKHPCSDGT
+397 EDKKHPCSDEQL
-408 AGKAPGSRGNG
+408 AKLL
-419 HFQAYCGQIQDG
+419 
-431 AGDRRRVFTPGRIKK
+431 
-446 REAMAIMAFTFKS
+446 EAEGMAI
-459 LLPTPELIKAE
+459 
-470 FPLSDEAVE
+470 
-479 LKEKRDKEIAAVFT
+479 
-493 GESDKFLVI
+493 
-502 IGPCSADRED
+502 
-512 SVCEYMERLARV
+512 
-524 SEKVGD
+524 
-530 KLILIPRV
+530 
-538 YTNKPRTTGGGYKG
+538 
-552 MLHQP
+552 
-557 NPEKK
+557 
-562 PNMYEGLVA
+562 
-571 IRKLHM
+571 
-577 RAIQDYG
+577 
-584 FSTAD
+584 
-589 EMLYPENY
+589 
-597 SYLSDVLS
+597 
-605 YIAIGARSVE
+605 
-615 NQQHRLTSSG
+615 
-625 VDVPVGMKNPT
+625 
-636 GGDLGVML
+636 
-644 NAVYAAQHGHDFIYR
+644 
-659 TMEVTTD
+659 
-666 GNPLAHTILRGAVSK
+666 
-681 HGQCIPNY
+681 
-689 HYEDLELL
+689 
-697 LQLYGERELVNP
+697 
-709 ACIVDAN
+709 
-716 HSNSNKRYEEQVR
+716 
-729 IVKEVL
+729 
-735 HSRRYSPDI
+735 SRRTLAKYRMEL
-744 HKFVKGVMIESYLEP
+744 G
-759 GSQKIGEHI
+759 IG
-768 YGKSITDPCLG
+768 GAFSRR
-779 WEESERLLYDIAEE
+779 EE
-793 I
+793 

>member
-1 MEIKTDISLQTK
+1 MEIKTDISLQEK

-75 EGDSRGGIYEAD
+75 DGDSRGEIYEAD

-94 HMIMMQLPWKTLTE
+94 NMIMMQLPWKTFTE
-108 EQHRIVKFCIHSLDQ
+108 EQHRIVKFCVHSLDQ

-152 KELEPVGIFAS
+152 KELEPVGIFAF

-196 KVSTISRRLK
+196 KISTISRRLK

-244 NYQDGQWTVSLNDKW
+244 SYQDGQWSVSLNDKW

-371 ISGGGKTGEDVSR
+371 ISAGGKTREDVSR

-397 EDKKHPCSDGT
+397 EDKKHPCSDEQL
-408 AGKAPGSRGNG
+408 AKLL
-419 HFQAYCGQIQDG
+419 
-431 AGDRRRVFTPGRIKK
+431 
-446 REAMAIMAFTFKS
+446 EAEGMAI
-459 LLPTPELIKAE
+459 
-470 FPLSDEAVE
+470 
-479 LKEKRDKEIAAVFT
+479 
-493 GESDKFLVI
+493 
-502 IGPCSADRED
+502 
-512 SVCEYMERLARV
+512 
-524 SEKVGD
+524 
-530 KLILIPRV
+530 
-538 YTNKPRTTGGGYKG
+538 
-552 MLHQP
+552 
-557 NPEKK
+557 
-562 PNMYEGLVA
+562 
-571 IRKLHM
+571 
-577 RAIQDYG
+577 
-584 FSTAD
+584 
-589 EMLYPENY
+589 
-597 SYLSDVLS
+597 
-605 YIAIGARSVE
+605 
-615 NQQHRLTSSG
+615 
-625 VDVPVGMKNPT
+625 
-636 GGDLGVML
+636 
-644 NAVYAAQHGHDFIYR
+644 
-659 TMEVTTD
+659 
-666 GNPLAHTILRGAVSK
+666 
-681 HGQCIPNY
+681 
-689 HYEDLELL
+689 
-697 LQLYGERELVNP
+697 
-709 ACIVDAN
+709 
-716 HSNSNKRYEEQVR
+716 
-729 IVKEVL
+729 
-735 HSRRYSPDI
+735 SRRTVAKYRMEL
-744 HKFVKGVMIESYLEP
+744 G
-759 GSQKIGEHI
+759 IG
-768 YGKSITDPCLG
+768 GAFSRR
-779 WEESERLLYDIAEE
+779 EE
-793 I
+793 

>member
-341 HKSTVSRAI
+341 
-350 RDKYILTPA
+350 
-359 GCLLIRDLFTTG
+359 
-371 ISGGGKTGEDVSR
+371 
-384 NTVKSRLKALVDQ
+384 
-397 EDKKHPCSDGT
+397 
-408 AGKAPGSRGNG
+408 
-419 HFQAYCGQIQDG
+419 
-431 AGDRRRVFTPGRIKK
+431 
-446 REAMAIMAFTFKS
+446 
-459 LLPTPELIKAE
+459 
-470 FPLSDEAVE
+470 
-479 LKEKRDKEIAAVFT
+479 
-493 GESDKFLVI
+493 
-502 IGPCSADRED
+502 
-512 SVCEYMERLARV
+512 
-524 SEKVGD
+524 
-530 KLILIPRV
+530 
-538 YTNKPRTTGGGYKG
+538 
-552 MLHQP
+552 
-557 NPEKK
+557 
-562 PNMYEGLVA
+562 
-571 IRKLHM
+571 
-577 RAIQDYG
+577 QDYG

>member
-1 MEIKTDISLQTK
+1 MEIKTDISLQAK

-75 EGDSRGGIYEAD
+75 DGDSRGEIYEAD

-94 HMIMMQLPWKTLTE
+94 TMIMMQLPWKTFTE
-108 EQHRIVKFCIHSLDQ
+108 EQHRIVKFCVHSLDQ

-152 KELEPVGIFAS
+152 KELEPVGIFAF

-244 NYQDGQWTVSLNDKW
+244 SYQDGQWSVSLNDKW

-371 ISGGGKTGEDVSR
+371 ISAGGKTREDVSR

-397 EDKKHPCSDGT
+397 EDKKHPCSDEQL
-408 AGKAPGSRGNG
+408 AKLL
-419 HFQAYCGQIQDG
+419 
-431 AGDRRRVFTPGRIKK
+431 
-446 REAMAIMAFTFKS
+446 EAEGMAI
-459 LLPTPELIKAE
+459 
-470 FPLSDEAVE
+470 
-479 LKEKRDKEIAAVFT
+479 
-493 GESDKFLVI
+493 
-502 IGPCSADRED
+502 
-512 SVCEYMERLARV
+512 
-524 SEKVGD
+524 
-530 KLILIPRV
+530 
-538 YTNKPRTTGGGYKG
+538 
-552 MLHQP
+552 
-557 NPEKK
+557 
-562 PNMYEGLVA
+562 
-571 IRKLHM
+571 
-577 RAIQDYG
+577 
-584 FSTAD
+584 
-589 EMLYPENY
+589 
-597 SYLSDVLS
+597 
-605 YIAIGARSVE
+605 
-615 NQQHRLTSSG
+615 
-625 VDVPVGMKNPT
+625 
-636 GGDLGVML
+636 
-644 NAVYAAQHGHDFIYR
+644 
-659 TMEVTTD
+659 
-666 GNPLAHTILRGAVSK
+666 
-681 HGQCIPNY
+681 
-689 HYEDLELL
+689 
-697 LQLYGERELVNP
+697 
-709 ACIVDAN
+709 
-716 HSNSNKRYEEQVR
+716 
-729 IVKEVL
+729 
-735 HSRRYSPDI
+735 SRRTVAKYRMEL
-744 HKFVKGVMIESYLEP
+744 G
-759 GSQKIGEHI
+759 IG
-768 YGKSITDPCLG
+768 GAFSRR
-779 WEESERLLYDIAEE
+779 EE
-793 I
+793 

>member
-1 MEIKTDISLQTK
+1 MEIKTDISLQAK

-75 EGDSRGGIYEAD
+75 DGDSRGEIYEAD

-94 HMIMMQLPWKTLTE
+94 NMIMMQLPWKTFTE
-108 EQHRIVKFCIHSLDQ
+108 EQHRIVKFCVHSLDQ

-152 KELEPVGIFAS
+152 KELEPVGIFAF

-244 NYQDGQWTVSLNDKW
+244 SYQDGQWSVSLNDKW

-371 ISGGGKTGEDVSR
+371 ISAGGKTREDVSR

-397 EDKKHPCSDGT
+397 EDKKHPCSDEQL
-408 AGKAPGSRGNG
+408 AKLL
-419 HFQAYCGQIQDG
+419 
-431 AGDRRRVFTPGRIKK
+431 
-446 REAMAIMAFTFKS
+446 EAEGMAI
-459 LLPTPELIKAE
+459 
-470 FPLSDEAVE
+470 
-479 LKEKRDKEIAAVFT
+479 
-493 GESDKFLVI
+493 
-502 IGPCSADRED
+502 
-512 SVCEYMERLARV
+512 
-524 SEKVGD
+524 
-530 KLILIPRV
+530 
-538 YTNKPRTTGGGYKG
+538 
-552 MLHQP
+552 
-557 NPEKK
+557 
-562 PNMYEGLVA
+562 
-571 IRKLHM
+571 
-577 RAIQDYG
+577 
-584 FSTAD
+584 
-589 EMLYPENY
+589 
-597 SYLSDVLS
+597 
-605 YIAIGARSVE
+605 
-615 NQQHRLTSSG
+615 
-625 VDVPVGMKNPT
+625 
-636 GGDLGVML
+636 
-644 NAVYAAQHGHDFIYR
+644 
-659 TMEVTTD
+659 
-666 GNPLAHTILRGAVSK
+666 
-681 HGQCIPNY
+681 
-689 HYEDLELL
+689 
-697 LQLYGERELVNP
+697 
-709 ACIVDAN
+709 
-716 HSNSNKRYEEQVR
+716 
-729 IVKEVL
+729 
-735 HSRRYSPDI
+735 SRRTVAKYRMEL
-744 HKFVKGVMIESYLEP
+744 G
-759 GSQKIGEHI
+759 IG
-768 YGKSITDPCLG
+768 GAFSRR
-779 WEESERLLYDIAEE
+779 EE
-793 I
+793 

>member
-75 EGDSRGGIYEAD
+75 DGDSRGGIYEAD

-94 HMIMMQLPWKTLTE
+94 HMIMMQLPWKTFTE

-244 NYQDGQWTVSLNDKW
+244 SYQDGQWSVSLNDKW

-371 ISGGGKTGEDVSR
+371 ISAGGKTGEDVSR

-397 EDKKHPCSDGT
+397 EDKKHPCSDEQL
-408 AGKAPGSRGNG
+408 AKLL
-419 HFQAYCGQIQDG
+419 
-431 AGDRRRVFTPGRIKK
+431 
-446 REAMAIMAFTFKS
+446 EAEGMAI
-459 LLPTPELIKAE
+459 
-470 FPLSDEAVE
+470 
-479 LKEKRDKEIAAVFT
+479 
-493 GESDKFLVI
+493 
-502 IGPCSADRED
+502 
-512 SVCEYMERLARV
+512 
-524 SEKVGD
+524 
-530 KLILIPRV
+530 
-538 YTNKPRTTGGGYKG
+538 
-552 MLHQP
+552 
-557 NPEKK
+557 
-562 PNMYEGLVA
+562 
-571 IRKLHM
+571 
-577 RAIQDYG
+577 
-584 FSTAD
+584 
-589 EMLYPENY
+589 
-597 SYLSDVLS
+597 
-605 YIAIGARSVE
+605 
-615 NQQHRLTSSG
+615 
-625 VDVPVGMKNPT
+625 
-636 GGDLGVML
+636 
-644 NAVYAAQHGHDFIYR
+644 
-659 TMEVTTD
+659 
-666 GNPLAHTILRGAVSK
+666 
-681 HGQCIPNY
+681 
-689 HYEDLELL
+689 
-697 LQLYGERELVNP
+697 
-709 ACIVDAN
+709 
-716 HSNSNKRYEEQVR
+716 
-729 IVKEVL
+729 
-735 HSRRYSPDI
+735 SRRTVAKYRMEL
-744 HKFVKGVMIESYLEP
+744 G
-759 GSQKIGEHI
+759 IG
-768 YGKSITDPCLG
+768 GAFSRR
-779 WEESERLLYDIAEE
+779 EE
-793 I
+793 